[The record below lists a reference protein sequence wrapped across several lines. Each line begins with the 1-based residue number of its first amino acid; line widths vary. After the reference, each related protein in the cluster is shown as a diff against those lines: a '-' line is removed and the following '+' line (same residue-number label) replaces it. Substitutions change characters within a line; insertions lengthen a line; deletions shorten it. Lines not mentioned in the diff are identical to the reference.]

1 VARRRYRSLPGLE
14 ALSLPG
20 SGHDKVLELFQAFE
34 RLRLDD
40 EDEGEPDIVG
50 QACHELAMDGSEDND
65 GCRAE
70 AYWEPEPAV
79 SVLASWTGSAPAPSL
94 PAASE
99 SAFTTTAFPAARAAG
114 IDMHCL
120 AGYPPGWRS
129 PT

>member
-1 VARRRYRSLPGLE
+1 MARRRYRSLPGLE
-14 ALSLPG
+14 ALSLSG

-50 QACHELAMDGSEDND
+50 QACHELAMDGSGEDD

-70 AYWEPEPAV
+70 ADWEPGPVVAV
-79 SVLASWTGSAPAPSL
+79 LTGRTGPVPAP
-94 PAASE
+94 PGASE
-99 SAFTTTAFPAARAAG
+99 TAFPTTAFPAARAAG